1 MLFSTITL
9 DFLHNTCYYINIS
22 KKGSIII
29 ANKKNDKSRSI
40 ILEDRIHGSNMVQ
53 MAQLLYYQL
62 RNANLSLIELK
73 LIDVYLSRI
82 NSHDPTA
89 REVVFKKGEL
99 EKLFGVKRI
108 QNEALHKYLDDLM
121 NLNVIICS
129 EQEDGDVYMAQKQN
143 FTLFDKV
150 RMILDKTDGLW
161 TVCMRCGDDAAA
173 LIFNIDKIGYLQ
185 HAVKNTAK
193 LSTLNS
199 FMVYKFIESHR
210 INNRSYPQTFTVSL
224 DDLREQV
231 NCVDKYATFRDF
243 NKYVLKASRTE
254 IFEKTTT
261 RFDYE
266 LIYSGR
272 FVSKVKFTI
281 HAKIPDS
288 PALPDNALL
297 DDSVHEEIPLFDDT
311 IIIEPSSIT
320 SDISDNTSVPQ
331 HYYYGNSYDYDE
343 QRKTENPS
351 DSSEIPDTTI
361 AALAAACKNEFSPGQ
376 MKAIL
381 KILLYY
387 SLDEYEL
394 FNYLEKKYI
403 KFEMKTEETVIKNRF
418 KYFYTMIDNDKEQG
432 ILDETFLQI

>member
-1 MLFSTITL
+1 MLL
-9 DFLHNTCYYINIS
+9 YKYI
-22 KKGSIII
+22 KKGLIII
-29 ANKKNDKSRSI
+29 ANKKHDK
-40 ILEDRIHGSNMVQ
+40 DRNIVLANRIGGSNMVQ

-62 RNANLSLIELK
+62 INANLSLIELK

-82 NSHDPTA
+82 NSHDPSA

-121 NLNVIICS
+121 KLHVIICS
-129 EQEDGDVYMAQKQN
+129 EKEDDNMYIAHKQSFAMFN
-143 FTLFDKV
+143 ELY
-150 RMILDKTDGLW
+150 MILDKSDGLW
-161 TVCMRCGDDAAA
+161 TVHMKCGDDAAA

-193 LSTLNS
+193 LSTIHS
-199 FMVYKFIESHR
+199 FMIYKFIESHR
-210 INNRSYPQTFTVSL
+210 MNNLPYPQTFAVPL
-224 DDLREQV
+224 DDLRKQV
-231 NCVDKYATFRDF
+231 NCIDKYSTFRDF

-266 LIYSGR
+266 LVYSGR
-272 FVSKVKFTI
+272 FVSKIKFTI
-281 HAKIPDS
+281 HARVSDS
-288 PALPDNALL
+288 PALPDNTILDNPVQKEMLL
-297 DDSVHEEIPLFDDT
+297 PDNT
-311 IIIEPSSIT
+311 IITEPNSVISE
-320 SDISDNTSVPQ
+320 ISDDTSVPQ

-351 DSSEIPDTTI
+351 DSSEIPNTTI

-403 KFEMKTEETVIKNRF
+403 KFEMKAEETAIKNRF